1 MDMTH
6 QPIDRTLQWYHTTTH
21 HHTTPPIRKE
31 YALDSKSRETILP
44 PGIRMYALRVPPPF
58 EECHSL
64 CDTVKDDAKLATAA
78 APKHKERVVAL
89 LSFTLSDMA

>member
-21 HHTTPPIRKE
+21 HYTTPPTRNE

-44 PGIRMYALRVPPPF
+44 PGIRMYALFVSPPF

-64 CDTVKDDAKLATAA
+64 CDTVKDDANLATVA
-78 APKHKERVVAL
+78 APKHKGRFIAL
-89 LSFTLSDMA
+89 LSFTLSVMA